1 MTPVLRAKEIDKTL
15 NDPKFKVFADEVL
28 QLYKHECHCIGKL
41 LDTPGQALVEVEV
54 ARLNYHRARR
64 RCFADILSIKRS
76 LEDELSTFLEE
87 TSLDADNVKD
97 TAEEN

>member
-28 QLYKHECHCIGKL
+28 ELYKYECHCIGKL
-41 LDTPGQALVEVEV
+41 MDSPEPLTDTEID
-54 ARLNYHRARR
+54 RLNYHKARR
-64 RCFADILSIKRS
+64 RCFGDLLSIKRS
-76 LEDELSTFLEE
+76 FEDELSAFLEE